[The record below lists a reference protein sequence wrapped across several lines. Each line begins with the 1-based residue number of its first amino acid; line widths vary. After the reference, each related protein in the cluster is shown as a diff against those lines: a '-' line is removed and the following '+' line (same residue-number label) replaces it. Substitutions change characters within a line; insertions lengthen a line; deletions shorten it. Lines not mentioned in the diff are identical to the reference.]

1 MPARTPS
8 AVHELFLDAFNRGD
22 VESVV
27 ALYEAGAVLRT
38 RQGVSI
44 GRDAIREAYRKILMD
59 GAQMR
64 LETDTV
70 IECNDG
76 LALLHAKWTYQRA
89 DDAVSG
95 KSTEVL
101 RRQSDGS
108 WLFVIDEPNTI
119 SS

>member
-1 MPARTPS
+1 MPARTPGV
-8 AVHELFLDAFNRGD
+8 VHELFLDAFNRGD

-38 RQGVSI
+38 RQSVSI
-44 GRDAIREAYRKILMD
+44 GHDAIRKAYRQILAD
-59 GAQMR
+59 RPQMR
-64 LETDTV
+64 LETDAV

-76 LALLHAKWTYQRA
+76 LALLHAKWTYQRG

-95 KSTEVL
+95 LSTEVL
-101 RRQSDGS
+101 RRQPNGS

-119 SS
+119 RS